1 LPAEALF
8 ESPRPFRL
16 LASILYDGVL
26 LIAILFVATFFF
38 LMLFGVATE
47 PPKRYFLQFYLW
59 LVAAVYFLYCW
70 LHGGQTLAMQT
81 WRIRLTDH
89 RGESISWSQAVR
101 RYVLASLGLLFFG
114 AGFLWAVFD
123 RQGLFL
129 HDRLS
134 GSRLVLVEKREK

>member
-1 LPAEALF
+1 M
-8 ESPRPFRL
+8 
-16 LASILYDGVL
+16 LYDGLL
-26 LIAILFVATFFF
+26 LIAILFAATFLF
-38 LMLFGVATE
+38 LMLFGGAIE

-59 LVAAVYFLYCW
+59 LVAAAYFLFCW
-70 LHGGQTLAMQT
+70 LRGGQTLAMQT

-89 RGESISWSQAVR
+89 AGGSISWSQAVR

-129 HDRLS
+129 HDRLT
-134 GSRLVLVEKREK
+134 GSRFVLVEKRKK